1 MIQPRFE
8 NRRGVAAVFGRAQD
22 HDDVGGLRLIH
33 PRLAA
38 NFARHGGQADPCCDG
53 PHRGR
58 AQSDSEQDPVHAI
71 CWAFRSIVGPLQDV
85 VETLISDKN
94 PLLKEVRRLAAGGA
108 PGDDRLAL
116 AEGPHL
122 LDEALRSGIEIHAVI
137 LAESAGEVPDLGSTR
152 VVRVLDSLFNKLA
165 STESPQGVL
174 ALVRLPQWTA
184 DDVLRGTPLVV
195 VLDGVQDPGN
205 AGAILRTAEAF
216 AATGAVFLKGT
227 VSPSNPKCLRASAGS
242 AFRLPIIFEIPA
254 GIAVFTESLA
264 LYAADRRGALAVSQ
278 AQLRVPCAIVIGA
291 EGRGVRPELAARAI
305 GLKIPIVNV
314 ESLNAAVA
322 AGILLYEAR
331 RQRSL

>member
-1 MIQPRFE
+1 M
-8 NRRGVAAVFGRAQD
+8 
-22 HDDVGGLRLIH
+22 
-33 PRLAA
+33 
-38 NFARHGGQADPCCDG
+38 
-53 PHRGR
+53 
-58 AQSDSEQDPVHAI
+58 
-71 CWAFRSIVGPLQDV
+71 

-108 PGDDRLAL
+108 PGAGSITGRLVL

-137 LAESAGEVPDLGSTR
+137 LAESAGENPDTGSAR
-152 VVRVLDSLFNKLA
+152 VVRVLDGLFQKLA

-174 ALVRLPQWTA
+174 ALVCLPEWTA
-184 DDVLRGTPLVV
+184 DDLLRDTPLVV

-216 AATGAVFLKGT
+216 GATGAVFLKGT

-242 AFRLPIIFEIPA
+242 AFRLPMVSEIPP
-254 GIAVFTESLA
+254 GLE
-264 LYAADRRGALAVSQ
+264 LYAADPRAKLSVADAGLA
-278 AQLRVPCAIVIGA
+278 AACAIVIGG
-291 EGRGVRPELAARAI
+291 EGSGVRPELAARAT
-305 GLKIPIVNV
+305 GVKIPTVKV

-331 RQRSL
+331 RQRNI